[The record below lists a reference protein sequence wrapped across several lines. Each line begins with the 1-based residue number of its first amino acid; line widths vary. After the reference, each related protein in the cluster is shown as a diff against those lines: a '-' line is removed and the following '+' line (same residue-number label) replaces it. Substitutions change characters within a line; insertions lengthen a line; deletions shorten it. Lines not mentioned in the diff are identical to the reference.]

1 MTENGVPER
10 GTATENRVPE
20 RDGVTGEIAYLSFT
34 ARGRELSEVLRAA
47 LGGEASCTRDVSL
60 ARWTA
65 ENFPYRRALVYVGA
79 VGIAVRAIAPY
90 LRSKATDPAVV
101 AVDECGRFA
110 VPLASGHL
118 GGANELA
125 SKIAALTG
133 GTAVIT
139 TATDLRGVFAVDEW
153 ARRHDCAVI
162 HPTEIKSVSGKL
174 LAGGTVRFYTA
185 FPVDGAPPDGVEL
198 ITPNPPPD
206 GAEVSDTPDGVKI
219 LDTSPDVWLDVH
231 RHPPLSLS
239 PRVLV
244 LGVGCRRGT
253 APETL
258 ERRFSALCEHYD
270 LWPDAFAAA
279 ATIDLKAGEPG
290 LLAFC
295 AAHGWELHT
304 FRADELRQVPGTFT
318 ASAFVARRTGVENVC
333 ERAAVL
339 LSKGELL
346 VRKRAG
352 EGVTFAVARRPV
364 RLDWSW

>member
-1 MTENGVPER
+1 MTEKRIPES
-10 GTATENRVPE
+10 N
-20 RDGVTGEIAYLSFT
+20 GVTGEIAYLSFT
-34 ARGRELSEVLRAA
+34 ARGRELSERLRAA
-47 LGGEASCTRDVSL
+47 LGGVVSCTREVSL
-60 ARWTA
+60 SGWTA
-65 ENFPYRRALVYVGA
+65 DNFPHRRALVYVGA
-79 VGIAVRAIAPY
+79 VGIAVRAVAPY

-125 SKIAALTG
+125 RKIAAVTG
-133 GTAVIT
+133 GTAVVT
-139 TATDLRGVFAVDEW
+139 TATDLRGVFAVDDW
-153 ARRHDCAVI
+153 ARRHNCAVI
-162 HPTEIKSVSGKL
+162 HPEKIKSVSGKL

-185 FPVDGAPPDGVEL
+185 FPIDGAPPDGVEL
-198 ITPNPPPD
+198 SDTAPDVPD
-206 GAEVSDTPDGVKI
+206 GVEVSDTGA
-219 LDTSPDVWLDVH
+219 DVWLDVH

-244 LGVGCRRGT
+244 LGVGCRRGID
-253 APETL
+253 PETL
-258 ERRFSALCEHYD
+258 ERRFSALCESYN
-270 LWPDAFAAA
+270 LWPDAFSAA
-279 ATIDLKAGEPG
+279 ATIDRKADEPG
-290 LLAFC
+290 LLEFC

-318 ASAFVARRTGVENVC
+318 ASAFVERRTGVENVC

-346 VRKRAG
+346 VRKYAG

-364 RLDWSW
+364 RLDWDL

>member
-1 MTENGVPER
+1 MSER
-10 GTATENRVPE
+10 
-20 RDGVTGEIAYLSFT
+20 
-34 ARGRELSEVLRAA
+34 LRAA
-47 LGGEASCTRDVSL
+47 LGGEASCTREVSL
-60 ARWTA
+60 SGWTA
-65 ENFPYRRALVYVGA
+65 ENFPRKRALVYVGA
-79 VGIAVRAIAPY
+79 VGIAVRAVAPY

-125 SKIAALTG
+125 RKIAALTG

-139 TATDLRGVFAVDEW
+139 TATDLRGVLAVDEW

-162 HPTEIKSVSGKL
+162 HPEKIKSVSGRL
-174 LAGGTVRFYTA
+174 LEGGTVRFYTA
-185 FPVDGAPPDGVEL
+185 FTVDGIPPDGVEVL
-198 ITPNPPPD
+198 EVPD
-206 GAEVSDTPDGVKI
+206 SIEVPDAPGGVEAANTGADGTVSPT
-219 LDTSPDVWLDVH
+219 VWLDVH

-253 APETL
+253 RREAL
-258 ERRFSALCEHYD
+258 ERRFSALCEHYGF
-270 LWPDAFAAA
+270 WPEAFAAA
-279 ATIDLKAGEPG
+279 ATIDMKADEAG
-290 LLAFC
+290 LLEFC
-295 AAHGWELHT
+295 AAHGWKLHT

-318 ASAFVARRTGVENVC
+318 ASAFVARRAGVENVC

-364 RLDWSW
+364 RLDWDL